1 MNLLPRKNDRFGNKT
16 FSKDNQ
22 FGALTMTND
31 AQAGGGSVRVLFS
44 EEEISARVDVLARE
58 IAEVLGRDLML
69 VAVLK
74 GSFVFAADL
83 MRALHRAGVRPQV
96 DFMQLSSYGTG
107 TTSSKTVE
115 MVRDIRDSVEGRN
128 VLIVDDIL
136 ESGRTMAFA
145 RDRLIERGAL
155 EVGVCVLLDK
165 AGKRVDGIGIESD
178 HTAFICPD
186 EFVVGYG
193 LDYAHYYREL
203 PFVGVLENS

>member
-1 MNLLPRKNDRFGNKT
+1 
-16 FSKDNQ
+16 
-22 FGALTMTND
+22 MTND

-44 EEEISARVDVLARE
+44 EEEIAARVDVLAEE
-58 IAEVLGRDLML
+58 IAAALGTDLML

-96 DFMQLSSYGTG
+96 DFMQLSSYGAG

-165 AGKRVDGIGIESD
+165 AGKRVEGIGIESD

-203 PFVGVLENS
+203 PFVGVLEES

>member
-1 MNLLPRKNDRFGNKT
+1 
-16 FSKDNQ
+16 
-22 FGALTMTND
+22 MTENVTV
-31 AQAGGGSVRVLFS
+31 GGGVVRVLFS
-44 EEEISARVDVLARE
+44 EEEISQRV
-58 IAEVLGRDLML
+58 EVLGREIADALGNDLML
-69 VAVLK
+69 IAVLK

-107 TTSSKTVE
+107 TMSSKTVE
-115 MVRDIRDSVEGRN
+115 MVRDIRDSVDGRN

-136 ESGRTMAFA
+136 ESGRTMSFA
-145 RDRLIERGAL
+145 RDRLIERGAK

-165 AGKRVDGIGIESD
+165 SGKRVEGAGIESD
-178 HTAFICPD
+178 HTGFICPD

-203 PFVGVLENS
+203 PFVGVLDQP

>member
-1 MNLLPRKNDRFGNKT
+1 
-16 FSKDNQ
+16 
-22 FGALTMTND
+22 MTDKIAVGD
-31 AQAGGGSVRVLFS
+31 ASVRVLFS
-44 EEEISARVDVLARE
+44 EAEISARVDVLGRE
-58 IAEVLGRDLML
+58 IAEALGKDLML

-83 MRALHRAGVRPQV
+83 MRSLHRAGVRPQV

-115 MVRDIRDSVEGRN
+115 MVRDIRDSVENRN

-145 RDRLIERGAL
+145 RDRLLERGAN

-165 AGKRVDGIGIESD
+165 AGKRIEGAGIESD
-178 HTAFICPD
+178 HTGFICPD

-203 PFVGVLENS
+203 PFVGVLEQP

>member
-1 MNLLPRKNDRFGNKT
+1 
-16 FSKDNQ
+16 
-22 FGALTMTND
+22 MTEKI
-31 AQAGGGSVRVLFS
+31 AVGGGAVRVLFS
-44 EEEISARVDVLARE
+44 ESEISARV
-58 IAEVLGRDLML
+58 EVLGREIAAALGKDLML

-83 MRALHRAGVRPQV
+83 MRSLHRAGVRPQV
-96 DFMQLSSYGTG
+96 DFMQLSSYGSG

-145 RDRLIERGAL
+145 RDRLLERGAA

-165 AGKRVDGIGIESD
+165 SGKRADDGDGIESD
-178 HTAFICPD
+178 HTGFICPD

-203 PFVGVLENS
+203 PFVGVLEQS